1 MKYEQLAKDI
11 IEKVGGKENVNNV
24 VHCIT
29 RLRFKLKDEGKAQ
42 TEALKNMDGIVT
54 VMKSGGQYQVVIGNH
69 VPDVYKAVVEVGG
82 FANVGQ
88 VDDDE
93 QEKRGNLFNR
103 FIDIIASI
111 FTPILGVL
119 AATGMIKG
127 FNALFLAVGWLE
139 ETDGTYQLLNIVGDS
154 LFHFFP
160 IFLGYTAIKKFGGT
174 PFIGIAIGAS
184 LVYPAVES
192 LMEGEPLYVLF
203 AGTVFESPVYIT
215 FLGIPVILMSYA
227 TSVVPIILAAF
238 FASKVE
244 RFFRK
249 VIPDVVKTFLVPFF
263 TLLFVVPLTFMIIGP
278 IATWASQL
286 LGQGTIFVY
295 ELSPTIAGLVLGA
308 FWQVIV
314 IFGLHWGL
322 VPIAINNLVSTGSDP
337 ILAMIF
343 AASFAQI
350 GAVLAVWIRTKN
362 QKLKSLSIPAFI
374 SGIFGVTE
382 PAIYG
387 ITLPKK
393 KPFIFSLVG
402 AGIGGAIIGFFGGAG
417 YMIGGLGIFQ
427 IPAFIGPEGIDT
439 GFWGAIISMP
449 VAFGI
454 GFILTYLFAGIHKEE
469 TPVERGANTEP
480 ASPAFPPK
488 DKEGAGETLAS
499 PLRGQAIPLERIKDE
514 AFASAA
520 LGKGIAILPTEGKV
534 FAPADGTIT
543 ALFPTNHAIGMT
555 TDNGAELLIHV
566 GMDTVQLQGKYFSS
580 HVKQGEH
587 VEKGQ
592 LLIEFDMENIQQAG
606 FMLDTPI
613 VVTNHEHYTV
623 ITTEETNVQVGDHL
637 LTLEKNK
644 ILRGS

>member
-42 TEALKNMDGIVT
+42 TEALKNMDGVVT
-54 VMKSGGQYQVVIGNH
+54 VMQSGGQYQVVIGNH

-93 QEKRGNLFNR
+93 QEKSGNLFNR
-103 FIDIIASI
+103 FIDVIASI

-139 ETDGTYQLLNIVGDS
+139 EADGTYQILNIVGDS

-192 LMEGEPLYVLF
+192 LMEGDPLYVLF
-203 AGTVFESPVYIT
+203 AGTIFESPVYIT

-263 TLLFVVPLTFMIIGP
+263 TLLVVVPLTFIIIGP

-322 VPIAINNLVSTGSDP
+322 IPIAINNLVSTGSDP

-350 GAVLAVWIRTKN
+350 GAVLAVWIRTNN

-454 GFILTYLFAGIHKEE
+454 GFILTYLFAGINKEE
-469 TPVERGANTEP
+469 TPVERGANTES
-480 ASPAFPPK
+480 ASPDATVEK
-488 DKEGAGETLAS
+488 TVAKEVEAETLAS
-499 PLRGQAIPLERIKDE
+499 PLKGKAIPLERIKDE
-514 AFASAA
+514 AFASSA

-534 FAPADGTIT
+534 FAPANGTVT

-555 TDNGAELLIHV
+555 TDKGAELLIHV
-566 GMDTVQLQGKYFSS
+566 GMDTVQLQGQYFSS
-580 HVKQGEH
+580 HVKQGER

-592 LLIEFDMENIQQAG
+592 LLMEFDIDKIQQAG

-623 ITTEETNVQVGDHL
+623 ITTEETNVQVGDHF
-637 LTLEKNK
+637 LTLEKK
-644 ILRGS
+644 

>member
-29 RLRFKLKDEGKAQ
+29 RLRFKLKDEDKAQ

-82 FANVGQ
+82 FANIGQ

-263 TLLFVVPLTFMIIGP
+263 TLLVVVPLTFMIIGP

-488 DKEGAGETLAS
+488 DKEVAGETLAS
-499 PLRGQAIPLERIKDE
+499 PLKGQAIPLERIKDE

-555 TDNGAELLIHV
+555 TDKGAELLIHV
-566 GMDTVQLQGKYFSS
+566 GMDTVQLQGQYFSS
-580 HVKQGEH
+580 HVKQGER

-592 LLIEFDMENIQQAG
+592 LLMEFDIDKIQQAG

-623 ITTEETNVQVGDHL
+623 ITTEETNVQVGDHF
-637 LTLEKNK
+637 LTLEKK
-644 ILRGS
+644 